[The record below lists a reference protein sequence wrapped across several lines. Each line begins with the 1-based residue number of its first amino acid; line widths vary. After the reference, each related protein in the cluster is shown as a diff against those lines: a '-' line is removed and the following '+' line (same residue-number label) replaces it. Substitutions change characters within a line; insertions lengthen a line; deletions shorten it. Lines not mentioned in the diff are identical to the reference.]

1 MNEKGKYRNN
11 PNYKVAQSDFVGN
24 GFNSIPHHAGRLIND
39 FGDNFDVKSEF
50 DFWREDNPKP
60 EWKIEK
66 EVK

>member
-11 PNYKVAQSDFVGN
+11 LNYKVAQSDFVGN

-50 DFWREDNPKP
+50 DF
-60 EWKIEK
+60 
-66 EVK
+66 